1 MWAALRRAPHVAPLG
16 LAWAL
21 ASAVALAASA
31 AACSSTVVDPIEESE
46 EDIAEADGLFGDD
59 RVADVL
65 RKDLKKVPASYAQAE
80 KLFGMGRACAR
91 TDSKEIFVVEEAQ
104 TRGETG
110 TAKTNTILPRAI
122 VTGCNTPDRVAPPEV
137 YDPQWGS
144 YSLMM
149 ALFSDPYTEA
159 GKAGDTMVFD
169 RVEVMALDRRTG
181 LYNFYVFSPGPDPAG
196 PGVMQRVRL
205 MPNNS
210 VLVYEKKPTAKRTTK
225 APSTKDRQCNDCHVN
240 MGPLMNEMSEPWT
253 NWVSTHKLLPV
264 DTNISGATKEIVSES
279 ASLDKS
285 HSRLSFANDLEK
297 IMVAG
302 TAAWNEGLPKQD
314 GTVVDRTGFV
324 AANLDGDQPKG
335 IGGLLKSVFCE
346 TELRYTSGF
355 ETVPLEVFA
364 DPFVFGSALVRP
376 LSYSLDVFPRMMP
389 VRSEMDKRIE
399 RALQKKGVLTFATVT
414 AARLFDE
421 KNDIFSPARCALHA
435 QVLVNLPTE
444 AAKVDAHVRTVLRA
458 AVDGAIPEGPRRE
471 YARVLLD
478 DNAKDKV
485 SAVRTAYLTEAV
497 PRIKAELDKVQTAEG
512 RAQLKRRSTE
522 RKALAQKMFPGS
534 RVPLPLLPAEE

>member
-1 MWAALRRAPHVAPLG
+1 VKLRGAIGLFAALC
-16 LAWAL
+16 LAAL
-21 ASAVALAASA
+21 AP
-31 AACSSTVVDPIEESE
+31 ACGGAPEGEEVEKSE

-65 RKDLKKVPASYAQAE
+65 RKDLKKVPGTYAQAE
-80 KLFGMGRACAR
+80 QLFGMGRACSR

-104 TRGETG
+104 TRGESG
-110 TAKTNTILPRAI
+110 TAKTGTILPRAV
-122 VTGCNTPDRVAPPEV
+122 VTGCNTPDRVPPPDV

-149 ALFSDPYTEA
+149 ALFSDPDTEA
-159 GKAGDTMVFD
+159 AKKGDTMVFD

-181 LYNFYVFSPGPDPAG
+181 LYNFYVFSPGADPKG

-205 MPNNS
+205 MPDNS
-210 VLVYEKKPTAKRTTK
+210 VLVYEKKPTAKRVAK

-240 MGPLMNEMSEPWT
+240 MGPLMNELSEPWT

-264 DTNISGATKEIVSES
+264 DTNISGDTKAIVSES

-285 HSRLSFANDLEK
+285 HARISFANDLEK

-314 GTVVDRTGFV
+314 GSVVTGTGFV
-324 AANLDGDQPKG
+324 QANIDGDQPKG
-335 IGGLLKSVFCE
+335 VGGLLKSVFCE
-346 TELRYTSGF
+346 TELRYATGF
-355 ETVPLEVFA
+355 ETVPLEVWV

-376 LSYSLDVFPRMMP
+376 ASYSLDVFPELMP

-399 RALQKKGVLTFATVT
+399 RGLQKKGVVTFATVT
-414 AARLFDE
+414 AIRLFDE
-421 KNDIFSPARCALHA
+421 KNDIFSPARCALYPK
-435 QVLVNLPTE
+435 VIEKLPAD
-444 AAKVDAHVRTVLRA
+444 AAKVDAHVRAVLRA
-458 AVDGAIPEGPRRE
+458 EVDGAIPAGPRRE
-471 YARVLLD
+471 YAKTLLD

-485 SAVRTAYLTEAV
+485 SAARTAYLTEAV
-497 PRIKAELDKVQTAEG
+497 PRIKADFAKVQTPEG
-512 RAQLKRRSTE
+512 RVELKKRSTE
-522 RKALAQKMFPGS
+522 RKALALKMFPGS
-534 RVPLPLLPAEE
+534 RVPLPLLPPEK